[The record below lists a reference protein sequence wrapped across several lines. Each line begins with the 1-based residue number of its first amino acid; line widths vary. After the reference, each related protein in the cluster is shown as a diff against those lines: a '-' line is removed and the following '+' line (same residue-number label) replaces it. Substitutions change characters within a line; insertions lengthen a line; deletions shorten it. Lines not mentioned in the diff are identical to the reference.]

1 MGLAGAAL
9 SAGSRSASRGTSAPT
24 ARERKVTTM
33 ADKYHNEWIIRDIVT
48 EHRIVNSQIDS
59 FRFLSDMAHIFD
71 STIEMLKGSRQIPVM
86 LRQLDLMKRKC
97 FYLEMANS
105 IGRLWLK

>member
-1 MGLAGAAL
+1 
-9 SAGSRSASRGTSAPT
+9 
-24 ARERKVTTM
+24 M

-48 EHRIVNSQIDS
+48 DARIVRGQISS
-59 FRFLSDMAHIFD
+59 FRFLSDMACIFD
-71 STIEMLKGSRQIPVM
+71 STIEMLEGIRQIPVM

-105 IGRLWLK
+105 IGRLWDNDSV